1 MKNRRKIRIVSG
13 FCALSGRNNHVGG
26 CRIRSVSKVIA
37 TAMKTVQQ
45 KTFFKFF
52 SEANRSQ
59 RVMWLLV
66 GIVALSLA
74 DLALTTM
81 YLTSVGMA
89 EGNPIAAW
97 LIINTQ
103 SLWVLALYKGV
114 TVATCVSL
122 LYYMRNSRQ
131 GEMASWCSML
141 IMTALSIW
149 WNQYAL
155 YQPHLPVSENQIV
168 MVRDNPGNTVAR
180 EPHQAPTL
188 LQ

>member
-1 MKNRRKIRIVSG
+1 MKINLNKPLFTI
-13 FCALSGRNNHVGG
+13 
-26 CRIRSVSKVIA
+26 
-37 TAMKTVQQ
+37 
-45 KTFFKFF
+45 F
-52 SEANRSQ
+52 SEAKRPQ

-97 LIINTQ
+97 LLMKTN

-114 TVATCVSL
+114 TVATCISL
-122 LYYMRNSRQ
+122 LYYMRTSRQ
-131 GEMASWCSML
+131 GELAAWCSMI
-141 IMTALSIW
+141 IMTALSVW

-155 YQPHLPVSENQIV
+155 YQPSFPVSENQIV
-168 MVRDNPGNTVAR
+168 MIQDEVPQITSSQGRR
-180 EPHQAPTL
+180 SPHTL

>member
-1 MKNRRKIRIVSG
+1 MGASAATTAVED
-13 FCALSGRNNHVGG
+13 GG
-26 CRIRSVSKVIA
+26 AFYELTAVEGGLGA
-37 TAMKTVQQ
+37 TGYQD
-45 KTFFKFF
+45 
-52 SEANRSQ
+52 
-59 RVMWLLV
+59 V

-97 LIINTQ
+97 LIVNTQ

-131 GEMASWCSML
+131 GELASWCSML

-155 YQPHLPVSENQIV
+155 YQPHLPASDDQIV
-168 MVRDNPGNTVAR
+168 MVRDNPTNTAGR

>member
-1 MKNRRKIRIVSG
+1 
-13 FCALSGRNNHVGG
+13 
-26 CRIRSVSKVIA
+26 
-37 TAMKTVQQ
+37 MKTVQQ
-45 KTFFKFF
+45 KSFFKFF

-155 YQPHLPVSENQIV
+155 YQPYLPVSENQIV

-180 EPHQAPTL
+180 ERHRAPTL